1 MKALWIWIAIL
12 AVAAGCRGGAAAG
25 LTADAGA
32 DFTVAV
38 DEPPTFDGCASAGS
52 IVNYKWTIVTAP
64 DAMAKDAGKVLREID
79 PNCSFILEAAMGF
92 QELGEWVIRLEVRDA
107 SGSTTTDTVKVTV
120 TQ

>member
-1 MKALWIWIAIL
+1 MKTLWMWIAIL
-12 AVAAGCRGGAAAG
+12 AVAAGCGGGAGTG

-32 DFTVAV
+32 DFTVVVGEA
-38 DEPPTFDGCASAGS
+38 PTFDGCASAGS

-79 PNCSFILEAAMGF
+79 PNCSFTLEATMAL
-92 QELGEWVIRLEVRDA
+92 QELGEWVIQLEVRDA
-107 SGSTTTDTVKVTV
+107 SGSTATDTVSVTV